1 MTANFMMMDVMRAF
15 YWFDEGLQTAL
26 NARGWQ
32 SISRSQSI
40 MLANIAL
47 DIKRPADLA
56 RNLGISR
63 QAVSKMLREMSDDNL
78 ICVESDPTDKRA
90 QIVSFSP
97 ESIRLRTDAL
107 DILGQLEVQLGKRI
121 GAGSLKAFRSA
132 LQKDWGPAPEI
143 PVT

>member
-15 YWFDEGLQTAL
+15 YWFDEGLQSAL
-26 NARGWQ
+26 KARGWQ

-47 DIKRPADLA
+47 GIKRPADLA

-63 QAVSKMLREMSDDNL
+63 QAVSKMLQEMTEDNL
-78 ICVESDPTDKRA
+78 LSVEADPSDKRA
-90 QIVSFSP
+90 QIVNYSA

-121 GAGSLKAFRSA
+121 GAGSLKAFRNA

-143 PVT
+143 AIT